1 MKMLA
6 IIFLSAVLYACGT
19 HSAKP
24 EPDSQKKEKPTVSVP
39 TFNEDS
45 AYCYIQRQ
53 IDFGYRIPNTEAHA
67 KTAQYLESELKRHG
81 ANVTIQDAPVKAYN
95 GTLLNGKNIIAS
107 FDPDKKER
115 VLLFAHWDSRPYADE
130 DPNPANHRKP
140 IDGANDGGSG
150 VGVLLE
156 IARQINIAKPRI
168 GIDIILFDA
177 EDYGRPSFL
186 ETPESDNSETW
197 ALGSQY
203 WAKHPHKPGYKA
215 KYGILLDMVGGKN
228 ATFAKELFSLRF
240 APSIVNKIWDTAKKI
255 GYGQYFINAKGGG
268 ITDDHLFVNAAGIPS
283 VDIIDFRPDSDENG
297 FYEHWHTVNDTM
309 ENIDRNT
316 LKAVGQTVMTVIY
329 NE

>member
-81 ANVTIQDAPVKAYN
+81 ANVIIQDAPVKAYN

-186 ETPESDNSETW
+186 KTPESDNSETW

-240 APSIVNKIWDTAKKI
+240 APSIVNKIWDTAKRI
-255 GYGQYFINAKGGG
+255 GYGQYFINTKGGG

-283 VDIIDFRPDSDENG
+283 VDIIDFQPDSEGNG

-316 LKAVGQTVMTVIY
+316 LKAVGQTIMTVIY